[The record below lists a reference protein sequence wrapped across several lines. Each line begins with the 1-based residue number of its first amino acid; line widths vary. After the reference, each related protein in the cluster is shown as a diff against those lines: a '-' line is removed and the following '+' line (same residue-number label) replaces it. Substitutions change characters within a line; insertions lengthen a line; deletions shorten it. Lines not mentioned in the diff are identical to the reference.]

1 MKDHKAK
8 IEIVWNH
15 QNSFKNRK
23 KKLYDKAEDH
33 LKSVVIFHR
42 YPRLRRKSLRIII
55 INCSFIVRYQKIRF
69 KN

>member
-1 MKDHKAK
+1 MKDHQAK

-33 LKSVVIFHR
+33 LKSVVIFR
-42 YPRLRRKSLRIII
+42 SISQITSK
-55 INCSFIVRYQKIRF
+55 VA
-69 KN
+69 